1 MLRTRDCF
9 LVVAL
14 GLTAAACGGSTT
26 SPTTTAAPPPH
37 GEVTDPAGDAM
48 SDPRIGVSPDLIR
61 ATADVASG
69 NITFVVQYAPGTFN
83 RQTTLASLVLDT
95 DQDRT
100 TGIAQPDGVGAD
112 YSVVLT
118 AATSQAT
125 ITKADPASCAAKLTC
140 FTTVGSTPITVVADG
155 FQASIPLAL
164 LGGGDGRMTFV
175 VTTYVN
181 IAGSAIVVDVM
192 PEYTLPAGRVQ

>member
-1 MLRTRDCF
+1 MQRMRFCV

-14 GLTAAACGGSTT
+14 ALSGAACGSSTT

-37 GEVTDPAGDAM
+37 GEVTDPAGDVA

-61 ATADVASG
+61 ATVDVASG

-83 RQTTLASLVLDT
+83 RQTTVASLVLDT

-100 TGIAQPDGVGAD
+100 TGIAQPDGLGGD

-140 FTTVGSTPITVVADG
+140 FATVGSTPITVVSDG

-164 LGGGDGRMTFV
+164 LGGDDGRMSFV

-181 IAGSAIVVDVM
+181 IAGSAIVTDVM